1 MSNALQIYLQQE
13 RGRAVRLA
21 SALGISPGAV
31 SQWDRV
37 PAERVAE
44 IEQVTGIPRRQ
55 LRPDLFAADAK
66 SLNHRKAKPGSG
78 TIGTEEN
85 DKIVRKSI
93 IGCMKGMVTF
103 PPDFNPSEPFW
114 SEHEDWDNYSVGG
127 LDDK

>member
-1 MSNALQIYLQQE
+1 MSNALQIYLEKE

-21 SALGISPGAV
+21 GALGISPGAV

-44 IEQVTGIPRRQ
+44 VEQVTGIPRRQ
-55 LRPDLFAADAK
+55 LRPDLFDVDVKSSSLKVLNTSGIAAEK
-66 SLNHRKAKPGSG
+66 
-78 TIGTEEN
+78 EN
-85 DKIVRKSI
+85 DKVVRRSI

-103 PPDFNPSEPFW
+103 PPDFNPAEPFW
-114 SEHEDWDNYSVGG
+114 SEHEDWDNYVIGG